1 MRFIGTFG
9 LAGLR
14 LCVHCLDL
22 EYGYP
27 IVESEPRTTI
37 GMEEAGMKIVARI
50 EKLAGVQFRFDGK
63 TFDTFME
70 ARRAMTRRAKLRR
83 IERDARASRRGLAMQ
98 VTSSS
103 R

>member
-1 MRFIGTFG
+1 
-9 LAGLR
+9 
-14 LCVHCLDL
+14 
-22 EYGYP
+22 
-27 IVESEPRTTI
+27 
-37 GMEEAGMKIVARI
+37 MKIVARI
-50 EKLAGVQFRFDGK
+50 EKLAGFQFRFDGK

-70 ARRAMTRRAKLRR
+70 ARRAMTLRAKLRR